1 MQRKALPVKLRTIL
15 TIAFSLAAVA
25 CANVVAAA
33 APSGPS
39 DTICPRAVPK
49 IVAFTDAVAT
59 NDAAKIAAAAR
70 AAADA
75 YQLCA
80 ADAQSSV
87 NVAIEPTV
95 NYDKTR
101 QAQYLVV
108 AGKALLA
115 SGNDSDGVSTL
126 KTARKLADDVAGWQ
140 PSSMAFN
147 STNHAGHA
155 TGDAGGPADASST
168 QRNTDRNGS
177 RYKGAAIEIRDAAD
191 AALIRPQAA
200 QPAASPKPN

>member
-1 MQRKALPVKLRTIL
+1 MNSPTLLRIVAATGTMCAL
-15 TIAFSLAAVA
+15 AASAAVA
-25 CANVVAAA
+25 
-33 APSGPS
+33 APAPPS
-39 DTICPRAVPK
+39 ETICPRAVPK
-49 IVAFTDAVAT
+49 IVGFTEAVAT

-70 AAADA
+70 AAADT

-101 QAQYLVV
+101 EAQYLVV

-115 SGNDSDGVSTL
+115 AGNDSDGVSTL

-140 PSSMAFN
+140 PSSIAFN
-147 STNHAGHA
+147 STNHAGHSSS
-155 TGDAGGPADASST
+155 GDAAGVADASTT
-168 QRNTDRNGS
+168 QRNADRNGS
-177 RYKGAAIEIRDAAD
+177 RYKAAAIEIRDAAD
-191 AALIRPQAA
+191 AALARPQAT

>member
-1 MQRKALPVKLRTIL
+1 MTFRTAFIV
-15 TIAFSLAAVA
+15 TISVA
-25 CANVVAAA
+25 VVAAANGAATA

-70 AAADA
+70 AAADT

-87 NVAIEPTV
+87 NVAVEPTV

-101 QAQYLVV
+101 EAQYLVV

-115 SGNDSDGVSTL
+115 SGNDTDGVSTL

-140 PSSMAFN
+140 PSSIAFN

-155 TGDAGGPADASST
+155 TGDSGGPADASTT
-168 QRNTDRNGS
+168 QRNADRNGS
-177 RYKGAAIEIRDAAD
+177 RYKAAAIEIRDAAD

>member
-1 MQRKALPVKLRTIL
+1 MNPSTLLRI
-15 TIAFSLAAVA
+15 IAGTGAVYAITVAAAVA
-25 CANVVAAA
+25 
-33 APSGPS
+33 APAPPA

-59 NDAAKIAAAAR
+59 NDAMKIAAAAR
-70 AAADA
+70 SAADT

-80 ADAQSSV
+80 ADAQSSI

-101 QAQYLVV
+101 EAQYLVV

-115 SGNDSDGVSTL
+115 AGNEPDGVSTL
-126 KTARKLADDVAGWQ
+126 KNARKLADDVAGWQ
-140 PSSMAFN
+140 PSSIAFN

-155 TGDAGGPADASST
+155 TGDSAGPADASTT
-168 QRNTDRNGS
+168 QRNADRNGS
-177 RYKGAAIEIRDAAD
+177 RYKAAAIEIRDAAD
-191 AALIRPQAA
+191 AALVRPQAA